1 MTAARAEIYAETI
14 RKATC
19 VLPQHRSVKEAK
31 TARRSAVSLLVGR
44 RRIALFGGGIP
55 EKPCEK
61 ETKTYWLTLPGGFSL
76 PLGIAITG
84 IYEYDTRD
92 EILQE
97 ASVQQSLLGQIQT
110 RAQRDMIA
118 GTILDSRCRIQT
130 ADGCIRLCATLR
142 CEEMIAR
149 MQPANLKEAIE

>member
-1 MTAARAEIYAETI
+1 MTAGELLVSAYTDFGFKTQVTAARAEIYAETI
-14 RKATC
+14 RRATC

-76 PLGIAITG
+76 PLGIA
-84 IYEYDTRD
+84 
-92 EILQE
+92 QE
-97 ASVQQSLLGQIQT
+97 FMSMIQEMKFC
-110 RAQRDMIA
+110 RKQAC
-118 GTILDSRCRIQT
+118 SRVCSGRSRP
-130 ADGCIRLCATLR
+130 GRS
-142 CEEMIAR
+142 
-149 MQPANLKEAIE
+149 AI

>member
-1 MTAARAEIYAETI
+1 MRDLILKYTPID
-14 RKATC
+14 
-19 VLPQHRSVKEAK
+19 
-31 TARRSAVSLLVGR
+31 
-44 RRIALFGGGIP
+44 
-55 EKPCEK
+55 
-61 ETKTYWLTLPGGFSL
+61 
-76 PLGIAITG
+76 
-84 IYEYDTRD
+84 IYEYDTKD

>member
-1 MTAARAEIYAETI
+1 MTLVRFHKILKFPLFDGNT
-14 RKATC
+14 
-19 VLPQHRSVKEAK
+19 LSVCRE
-31 TARRSAVSLLVGR
+31 GDH
-44 RRIALFGGGIP
+44 ALFTVRDNGGGIP

-84 IYEYDTRD
+84 IYEYDTKD